1 MSDVESSPIEGFW
14 GVIPAG
20 GSGTRLWPLSRAN
33 SPKFLHDL
41 TGSGRSLLQG
51 TVDRLQPLC
60 GSNLLIVT
68 GASHAEAVREQLPE
82 LGPNDLL
89 VEPSP
94 RESMPAIGLAA
105 AILEKRDPDAVLG
118 SFAADQVVGDTSVFE
133 DTVRQAVEVAR
144 EGYLVTVAI
153 RPTYPST
160 GFGYIR
166 AGNNLGIDGAPD
178 ATIVKA
184 FVEKPDGPT
193 AQAYVATGEY
203 AWNAGMFV
211 VKATVLLDLLAR
223 EHPDMVESLTTI
235 AADDDLRRLDDLW
248 APLTKIAIDNA
259 IAEPAAVDGRVA
271 TVPGSFTWDDV
282 GDFASLASLLV
293 ESADAPG
300 VKVLG
305 ESELVV
311 MQDATGVVAPR
322 SGRTVVA
329 MGIEDVVVVDTVD
342 AVLVTTRERAQDVK
356 KIVEKLKLTGREDLT

>member
-166 AGNNLGIDGAPD
+166 TGRSLRLSDAPD
-178 ATIVKA
+178 AHDVAA
-184 FVEKPDGPT
+184 FVEKPD
-193 AQAYVATGEY
+193 
-203 AWNAGMFV
+203 W
-211 VKATVLLDLLAR
+211 KAVFAEWRLHVLLSCLGLIGYALFTYLALA
-223 EHPDMVESLTTI
+223 HTSSVS
-235 AADDDLRRLDDLW
+235 
-248 APLTKIAIDNA
+248 
-259 IAEPAAVDGRVA
+259 
-271 TVPGSFTWDDV
+271 
-282 GDFASLASLLV
+282 ASLLNSV
-293 ESADAPG
+293 GMPNHAA
-300 VKVLG
+300 
-305 ESELVV
+305 
-311 MQDATGVVAPR
+311 
-322 SGRTVVA
+322 
-329 MGIEDVVVVDTVD
+329 
-342 AVLVTTRERAQDVK
+342 RAF
-356 KIVEKLKLTGREDLT
+356 G